1 MLNQISELDVRVH
14 QRSQM
19 ETAGLQRILALCRG
33 FGVQS
38 IDTQIDGIEQIFS
51 DDEDQLRAALD
62 SKTLQNLSSVE
73 DVCNVLKAKTDDT
86 KAKDYLLSILQHL
99 LLIREEGADMVHT
112 YQVLD
117 TLVTDVVMDK
127 RYNRGEQRLGQSV
140 ARLIAQL
147 NEADR
152 YQQIESELAKAN
164 GAALRYRFEKEQLE
178 EEVAQGS
185 EGLVGKLKEKISTLE
200 DKLQV
205 SRENTSRLKGQLETQ
220 KAGYEEQIAQLEAQI
235 MELFRMLKEVG
246 KGVNKI
252 FDNSDGMDRKTLIE
266 TLEKHFER
274 NKTISILEG
283 RDKRK
288 KKSGHVDDNQ
298 TDESEEETTPKKA
311 GSLRRHK
318 PSQSK
323 RTKSAR
329 MNSVAE
335 STAAAHTSQFMDADD
350 AFVQEQIQ
358 QQLAEGAMV
367 RASEL
372 AVIQVLSPVV

>member
-1 MLNQISELDVRVH
+1 
-14 QRSQM
+14 M
-19 ETAGLQRILALCRG
+19 EAAGLQRILELCRS
-33 FGVQS
+33 FGVQTV
-38 IDTQIDGIEQIFS
+38 DYAVGQIEKVLS

-62 SKTLQNLSSVE
+62 SKTLQNLSSLE
-73 DVCNVLKAKTDDT
+73 DVYSVLKAKTDDT
-86 KAKDYLLSILQHL
+86 KAKDYLLSMLQHL

-140 ARLIAQL
+140 ARIIAQL

-164 GAALRYRFEKEQLE
+164 GAALRYRYEKEQLE
-178 EEVAQGS
+178 AEVAEGS
-185 EGLVGKLKEKISTLE
+185 EGLVGKLKEKISKLE
-200 DKLQV
+200 EKLQV

-246 KGVNKI
+246 KGVNKV

-288 KKSGHVDDNQ
+288 KKNEHGGDSQ
-298 TDESEEETTPKKA
+298 TDDSSEETTPKKV

-323 RTKSAR
+323 RTKPAKTT
-329 MNSVAE
+329 SVAE
-335 STAAAHTSQFMDADD
+335 AAAAAHTSQFMDADD

-367 RASEL
+367 RALEL
-372 AVIQVLSPVV
+372 PTTLTLKVACRTPIAMGH